1 MSAAPG
7 GAEMLFGCEGVGLTL
22 GGRRILSGV
31 GLEARAGE
39 ILGLVGPN
47 GAGKTSLFEVLCGR
61 YAPDEGVVRLDGRDV
76 TRTPFHRRARMGLGR
91 TYQSPVVPTSLTVGE
106 TFRAARKAWT
116 PYLSRH
122 DAEWAARLAHLRTSW
137 ETPAAA
143 LGAFDRRKLLLACLL
158 MRRPKVLLMDEPASG
173 LINAEIDE
181 LDLVIRRLVDEYA
194 MAVVLIEHRLEL
206 LSAVADECVVLDLG
220 EVIARGRPRDVFGDP
235 RVKAAYFEG
244 VDA

>member
-1 MSAAPG
+1 M
-7 GAEMLFGCEGVGLTL
+7 FGCTGIGLSL
-22 GGRRILSGV
+22 GGRRILEDVSLTV
-31 GLEARAGE
+31 HPGE

-61 YAPDEGVVRLDGRDV
+61 YGADQGSVHLDGQDI
-76 TRTPFHRRARMGLGR
+76 TRLPFHRRTRMGLGR
-91 TYQSPVVPTSLTVGE
+91 TYQSPVVPASLTVGE
-106 TFRAARKAWT
+106 TFRAARKAWR

-122 DAEWAARLAHLRTSW
+122 DAEWAARLAHLHVPW

-158 MRRPKVLLMDEPASG
+158 MRAPKVLLMDEPASG

-181 LDLVIRRLVDEYA
+181 LDLIIRRLVDEYA
-194 MAVVLIEHRLEL
+194 ISVILIEHRLEL
-206 LSAVADECVVLDLG
+206 LSAVADSAVVLDLG
-220 EVIARGRPRDVFGDP
+220 KVIATGTPAQVFDDP